1 MTEHLAAALVGLVG
15 CGLGGALTPYLI
27 RRLPE
32 PPPDP
37 EPEEGAELTAAQ
49 KARLA
54 EGPKELYADLGRR
67 PRLGLVA
74 AAISAAAGAG
84 VGAALGWD
92 WLLCLL
98 LLLVPVGTLLGI
110 VDHRTRLLPSIVV
123 LPATLAALG
132 YGGLRW
138 ALSGTADDLVRGVV
152 CLLLVRTVFW
162 LLWFIR
168 QAGMGFGD
176 VRLSALLGC
185 TLGYAGAGPLLVG
198 LYSAFLMFAIPG
210 LVIAI
215 AKRDRSVLKR
225 AYPFGPFLLVGAWLG
240 IVAGEPLVAAIWG

>member
-1 MTEHLAAALVGLVG
+1 MNEHLAAALVGLVG

-37 EPEEGAELTAAQ
+37 EPEAGVELTAGQ
-49 KARLA
+49 RARLE

-67 PRLGLVA
+67 PRLAPVA
-74 AAISAAAGAG
+74 AAVSAVAGAG
-84 VGAALGWD
+84 IGAALGWE

-98 LLLVPVGTLLGI
+98 LPLVPIGTLLGI

-123 LPATLAALG
+123 LPATLAALA

-138 ALSGTADDLVRGVV
+138 ATTGEAEELVRGVV
-152 CLLLVRTVFW
+152 CLLVVRTVFW
-162 LLWFIR
+162 LLWFVR

-185 TLGYAGAGPLLVG
+185 AVGYVGGGHLLVG
-198 LYSAFLMFAIPG
+198 LYAAFLMFAIPG

-225 AYPFGPFLLVGAWLG
+225 AYPFGPFLLLGAWVG
-240 IVAGEPLVAAIWG
+240 IVAGEPLVAAVWG

>member
-1 MTEHLAAALVGLVG
+1 MNEHLATALVGLVG
-15 CGLGGALTPYLI
+15 CGIGGALTPYLI
-27 RRLPE
+27 RVLPE
-32 PPPDP
+32 PPPHP

-49 KARLA
+49 KARL
-54 EGPKELYADLGRR
+54 EEPPKELYADLGRR
-67 PRLGLVA
+67 PRLGLLA
-74 AAISAAAGAG
+74 AGISAVAGAG
-84 VGAALGWD
+84 IGAALGWD

-98 LLLVPVGTLLGI
+98 LPLVPIGALLGI

-123 LPATLAALG
+123 LPATLAALA

-138 ALSGTADDLVRGVV
+138 AATGDADELVRGVV

-162 LLWFIR
+162 LLWFVR

-185 TLGYAGAGPLLVG
+185 TLGYAGAVPVFVG
-198 LYSAFLMFAIPG
+198 FYSAFLLFAVPG
-210 LVIAI
+210 LLIAVV
-215 AKRDRSVLKR
+215 KRDRSVLKR
-225 AYPFGPFLLVGAWLG
+225 AYPFGPFLLFGAWLG

>member
-1 MTEHLAAALVGLVG
+1 VNESLAAALVGLVG

-37 EPEEGAELTAAQ
+37 EPEEGTELTAAQ
-49 KARLA
+49 KARL
-54 EGPKELYADLGRR
+54 EEPPKELYADLGRR

-74 AAISAAAGAG
+74 AAISAVAGAG
-84 VGAALGWD
+84 IGAALGWE
-92 WLLCLL
+92 WLLWLL
-98 LLLVPVGTLLGI
+98 LPLVPVGTLLGI

-123 LPATLAALG
+123 LPATLVALV
-132 YGGLRW
+132 YGGIRW
-138 ALSGTADDLVRGVV
+138 AATGDSDELVRGAV
-152 CLLLVRTVFW
+152 CLVLVRSIFW
-162 LLWFIR
+162 VLWFIR
-168 QAGMGFGD
+168 RAGMGFGD

-185 TLGYAGAGPLLVG
+185 VLGYAGGVPLLVG
-198 LYSAFLMFAIPG
+198 LYSAFLLFAIPG
-210 LVIAI
+210 LLFAI

>member
-1 MTEHLAAALVGLVG
+1 MHEHLAAALVGLVG
-15 CGLGGALTPYLI
+15 CGLAGALTPYLI
-27 RRLPE
+27 RVLPE

-37 EPEEGAELTAAQ
+37 EPEEGVELTPAQ
-49 KARLA
+49 KARL
-54 EGPKELYADLGRR
+54 EEPPKELYADLGRR

-74 AAISAAAGAG
+74 AGISAAAGAG
-84 VGAALGWD
+84 IGAVLGWE

-98 LLLVPVGTLLGI
+98 LPLVPIGTLLGI
-110 VDHRTRLLPSIVV
+110 VDHSTRLLPSIVV
-123 LPATLAALG
+123 LPATLAALV
-132 YGGLRW
+132 YGGVRW
-138 ALSGTADDLVRGVV
+138 AATGDADELVRGVV

-185 TLGYAGAGPLLVG
+185 VLGYAGAVPLFVG
-198 LYSAFLMFAIPG
+198 LYSAFLLFGVPG

-215 AKRDRSVLKR
+215 ARRDRSVLKR
-225 AYPFGPFLLVGAWLG
+225 AYPFGPFLLAGAWIG
-240 IVAGEPLVAAIWG
+240 IVAGEPLVTAISG